1 MSLTLNVAGRVR
13 EWIQAWPAKP
23 NASALQRVL
32 RFLSQWRSLVLA
44 NTYLEHH
51 GPIIHGGLFGGMAY
65 VTNAT
70 EGALMP
76 RLLGT
81 YEAELHPHL
90 SAFLAEGVDCIVDI
104 GCAEGYYAVG
114 LARLAPHVI
123 VYAHDTDLAA
133 QAACKALA
141 ARNEVEDRVIVGG
154 AFEPADFEVFSGRR
168 VLVIVDAEG
177 AEIDVLQP
185 SLSPALANMD
195 IIVETHD
202 VFRPG
207 ALETMVLRFSPTHDI
222 VRVDEG
228 PKEYDPP
235 AWLKGL
241 AELDKLIAVW
251 EWRLQPTP
259 WLVMRPK
266 SRKCA

>member
-13 EWIQAWPAKP
+13 EWVEAWPSSPDAG
-23 NASALQRVL
+23 ALQRVL

-44 NTYLEHH
+44 NTYLKHH
-51 GPIIHGGLFGGMAY
+51 GPRIHAGLFRGMAY
-65 VTNAT
+65 VTKAT

-90 SAFLAEGVDCIVDI
+90 SAFLAEGVDCIIDV

-114 LARLAPHVI
+114 LARLAPNVT

-141 ARNEVEDRVIVGG
+141 ARNEVGDRVVVGG
-154 AFEPADFEVFSGRR
+154 VFEPGDFEAFAGRR

-185 SLSPALANMD
+185 GLSRALADMA

-202 VFRPG
+202 VYQPG
-207 ALETMVLRFSPTHDI
+207 ALATMVSRFEATHDI

-228 PKEYDPP
+228 PKAHDPP
-235 AWLKGL
+235 AWLKAM

-259 WLVMRPK
+259 WLIMRPK
-266 SRKCA
+266 SRAQP